1 MDNGTNLQLMNTID
15 LVNAAVRAWL
25 GHTRLTQAEAAEL
38 LGVALPT
45 MKSKL
50 HGSRPWKVAEIDRL
64 VELGVLEPIKAKETA
79 A

>member
-1 MDNGTNLQLMNTID
+1 MDTSSMITET
-15 LVNAAVRAWL
+15 VRHWL